1 MNVSWRIEAL
11 SGPDAA
17 AVVEPLFREYLDWI
31 LARFAADLGA
41 ESVDPDGTA
50 ERAYFAETQRFL
62 GPGGRLLVARR
73 DDEIVGVGA
82 FKPTYDERT
91 AEIKRMFVRPS
102 ARGSGIARAL
112 LDRLLNA
119 ARSEGYTMVRLETMS
134 FMTEAHALYQSVG
147 ARAIDPF
154 DGSEAGNVGLAGATT
169 YLELPL

>member
-1 MNVSWRIEAL
+1 MRHVLIQIDDPSSHAARELIE
-11 SGPDAA
+11 
-17 AVVEPLFREYLDWI
+17 RLDK
-31 LARFAADLGA
+31 LMTGLYPA
-41 ESVDPDGTA
+41 ESNHLLPVDALLQPDVTFLTA
-50 ERAYFAETQRFL
+50 SVDGE
-62 GPGGRLLVARR
+62 VA
-73 DDEIVGVGA
+73 GCGA
-82 FKPTYDERT
+82 FVNQSGEY

-112 LDRLLNA
+112 LDRLLND
-119 ARSEGYTMVRLETMS
+119 ARSEGYTRVRLETMS